1 MVKWVSTD
9 RTMVCLK
16 ANAGEIEGFL
26 SMGLR
31 TSEFIDEDLGN
42 MKTAIAIGPLSRE
55 EGWKL
60 FSNLSL
66 A

>member
-1 MVKWVSTD
+1 
-9 RTMVCLK
+9 MVCLK

-31 TSEFIDEDLGN
+31 KSEFIDEDLGN